1 LIAKG
6 KPIIYEGAYDS
17 GDWDAAGDMFPPLVH
32 WKVENQQFVEYE
44 LYRCSPQQP
53 LCPAK

>member
-1 LIAKG
+1 
-6 KPIIYEGAYDS
+6 
-17 GDWDAAGDMFPPLVH
+17 VH